1 MRGSG
6 LLTQAGQLTD
16 NPSGFPTPMA
26 SSHDELYVSHA
37 ELIERSIG
45 AVCRRHNL
53 FGPDAED
60 FAGVVRIHLISD
72 DYAVL
77 RRFQGRSSMS
87 SYLSVVITRQFQDWR
102 NARWGKWRP
111 SAEAKRL
118 GETAVRL
125 ETLTVRDGLTLDEAY
140 ELLRSRHQILDS
152 RASLEAMAARFPVRH
167 KRLMVDDS
175 AMELMAAPG
184 EDAESRVVAAEL
196 SSTASRA
203 SGMLGR
209 SLKGLAPQDQ
219 LILRMRFTE
228 NMQISEIAKALQ
240 LEAKPLYRRIEKLL
254 ESLRASLEATG
265 LTAAL
270 VTEALDAHGFDEA
283 LQESG
288 GGVRPFMRRSHAP
301 ALTGGHRE

>member
-1 MRGSG
+1 
-6 LLTQAGQLTD
+6 
-16 NPSGFPTPMA
+16 MA
-26 SSHDELYVSHA
+26 ASHDELYVSHA

-60 FAGVVRIHLISD
+60 FAGIVRIHLISD
-72 DYAVL
+72 NYAVL
-77 RRFQGRSSMS
+77 RRFQGRSSMA
-87 SYLSVVITRQFQDWR
+87 SYLTVVITRQFQDWR

-125 ETLTVRDGLTLDEAY
+125 ETLTVRDGLTMDEAC
-140 ELLRSRHQILDS
+140 ELLRSRHQTLDS
-152 RASLEAMAARFPVRH
+152 RASLEAMSARFPVRH

-184 EDAESRVVAAEL
+184 EDAESRVVAAEV
-196 SSTASRA
+196 SSTAARA
-203 SGMLGR
+203 SAMLGR

-254 ESLRASLEATG
+254 ESLRGALEATG
-265 LTAAL
+265 LTATL
-270 VTEALDAHGFDEA
+270 VTEALDAHGFDET
-283 LQESG
+283 LRESG
-288 GGVRPFMRRSHAP
+288 GGVRPFMRRSHTP